1 MPPGMK
7 TMLRTCAATPWVVGS
22 VFPKLGFAQKGG
34 LPEYLEGLLQLRGC
48 AAGRDKDGFIPSKH
62 GFRSEDTLVPGG

>member
-1 MPPGMK
+1 MK
-7 TMLRTCAATPWVVGS
+7 TMLRTYAATPWVVGS
-22 VFPKLGFAQKGG
+22 VFPKLGFVQKGG

-48 AAGRDKDGFIPSKH
+48 ATGRDKDGFIPSKH